1 MSEKTMDELME
12 RRAAL
17 SAELDGE
24 NPDLDAIE
32 EELRAI
38 NAEIETR
45 KADEARKAELRAA
58 VAAGAG
64 ETIENIQKEERHT
77 MTFEELRA
85 SASYMDAFA
94 KYIKTGDAAECRALL
109 TETGAG
115 AGNGGIPVPVIVD
128 GIIRTAWDSDPI
140 LSRVRRTEIRGNLKV
155 AFEKDTDPAYVHAE
169 GTSAVTEEDLEIG
182 IVTMVPANIKKWI
195 TISDEAVAM
204 GGEAFVRYIYDELT
218 YQIVKKLSALVVTDI
233 ASASTSHS
241 ATAVGIPQA
250 NVAPSVVAIPTA
262 VANLSEEAVNVVVI
276 MNRLTEVA
284 FLEAQ
289 AQGNFAIDPFAGL
302 PRLYTS
308 ALPAYTDANTNAVY
322 AIVGDLNGA
331 QVNYPE
337 GDGVLIKWDDL
348 SLAESDLVKVVGR
361 QYAGHA
367 VTGPGRFCNL
377 TKPAAGT

>member
-12 RRAAL
+12 RRASLA
-17 SAELDGE
+17 AELDGE

-45 KADEARKAELRAA
+45 KADETRKAELRAA

-77 MTFEELRA
+77 MTFEEVRA

-128 GIIRTAWDSDPI
+128 GIIRTAWENDPI

-155 AFEKDTDPAYVHAE
+155 AFEKDADPAYVHAE

-218 YQIVKKLSALVVTDI
+218 YQIVKKLASLVVTDI
-233 ASASTSHS
+233 ASANTTHS
-241 ATAVGIPQA
+241 ATAIGIPQA

-262 VANLSEEAVNVVVI
+262 MANLSEEAVDVVVI

-308 ALPAYTDANTNAVY
+308 ALPAYNDASTNDVY

-348 SLAESDLVKVVGR
+348 SLGEKDLVKVVGR
-361 QYAGHA
+361 QYAGHG